1 MVRIDATA
9 AAIDPEAGE
18 KNPGEKRACHKKIS
32 FVKPEAVGCHGHD
45 HGDGGHSGEQGREQ
59 EGQEEL
65 GSRIG
70 VAIATL
76 ALASLLYIR
85 VS

>member
-1 MVRIDATA
+1 MVRIVATA
-9 AAIDPEAGE
+9 ATIDPEAGE
-18 KNPGEKRACHKKIS
+18 KNPGEKGLPKIS

-59 EGQEEL
+59 GQEEL

>member
-1 MVRIDATA
+1 MVRIVATGA
-9 AAIDPEAGE
+9 TIVPEAGE
-18 KNPGEKRACHKKIS
+18 KNPGEKGLPKKIS

-59 EGQEEL
+59 GQEEL